1 MSSNQ
6 DEDVAS
12 WPVTVEKHFIHLL
25 HEERK
30 KRLKGSTVDKNAW
43 DAIEDELVIKFGKR
57 YAREKLK
64 AKYNRLRKIYRE
76 FAKLVAHTG
85 MCWDPETD
93 KVHASEE
100 VWESYLK
107 KNKFA
112 SRFRR
117 KGCPQYQVL
126 GEIFNHIPSNGQMH
140 SGSIASP
147 PNSDVER
154 GLESEFPSSGARSS
168 PDTEGGIDT
177 KNKGDEGNS
186 KTQKRRPLSPP
197 GYCRTRKES
206 RTSKAAKLGDGVEV
220 WTVSPDAE
228 TESSLPKVEYRKKND
243 FSSPFRELAS
253 IEDCMEVLE
262 SMEDLDDAAYVR
274 ACERFTSSDWRR
286 MFMKMSDARKRMWLY
301 SLK

>member
-43 DAIEDELVIKFGKR
+43 DAIEDELFNKFGKR

-140 SGSIASP
+140 SGSIASL

-154 GLESEFPSSGARSS
+154 GLESEFPSFGAHYS

-220 WTVSPDAE
+220 CAVSPDAE